1 MQSDKT
7 ELELFGYMD
16 GRYVWRKPGTA
27 TEMNLVPTVKYGG
40 GSIMLWGSFTA
51 SGPGKCGIMNYLVYQ
66 DIIQESVAES
76 VHQLTF

>member
-27 TEMNLVPTVKYGG
+27 TEMNLVPTVKYEG
-40 GSIMLWGSFTA
+40 GSIMQSFTA

-76 VHQLTF
+76 VYQLTF